1 MEKDVY
7 NDLDRIEVSQI
18 EESLVT
24 CSLGRRIF
32 YYEQIDSTNTQAKR
46 LVKEELVQEALHG
59 ALVLAEEQLNG
70 RGRLGRDWSSP
81 KEGGI
86 WMSFILNPKLPVSSC
101 PMLTLVAAMA
111 VNSAIRRVS
120 GLTSFIKWPNDIV
133 VNGKKVCGILTEITT
148 GRATT
153 GGVAINNTAGPINT
167 VRSEAASEQGRS
179 DTEEINIILGIGI
192 NANRK
197 EFPSELHSKATSLS
211 LEKGEDLNR
220 GCLIAE
226 ICNSLEKYYEEFVH
240 QGDLAELKAEYEE
253 YLINKGK
260 QVLVL
265 KEEEEYPGIA
275 LGINEQGALLI
286 ETKENGVETIV
297 SGEVSVR
304 GILGYV

>member
-1 MEKDVY
+1 MKKGIY
-7 NDLDRIEVSQI
+7 NDLDKIEISQI

-24 CSLGRRIF
+24 RSLGRRIF
-32 YYEQIDSTNTQAKR
+32 YYEQVDSTNTQAKR
-46 LVKEELVQEALHG
+46 LVKEELVKGALHG
-59 ALVLAEEQLNG
+59 ALILAEEQLNG

-120 GLTSFIKWPNDIV
+120 GLASFIKWPNDIV

-148 GRATT
+148 GRAVTDSDSD
-153 GGVAINNTAGPINT
+153 IKTAGSTNEA
-167 VRSEAASEQGRS
+167 RSETTAEQ
-179 DTEEINIILGIGI
+179 DKPDMVDINIILGIGI
-192 NANRK
+192 NTNRK
-197 EFPSELHSKATSLS
+197 EFPSELYAKATSLS
-211 LEKGEDLNR
+211 LEKGEELNR
-220 GCLIAE
+220 SCLIAE
-226 ICNSLEKYYEEFVH
+226 ICNSLEKYYEEFVR
-240 QGDLAELKAEYEE
+240 QGDLGELKAEYEE

-265 KEEEEYPGIA
+265 NEEEEYPAIA
-275 LGINEQGALLI
+275 LGINEQGAVLI
-286 ETKENGVETIV
+286 ETKENEVETIV

-304 GILGYV
+304 GVLGYV

>member
-1 MEKDVY
+1 MEKGIY
-7 NDLDRIEVSQI
+7 NELDKIEVSQI
-18 EESLVT
+18 EETLVT
-24 CSLGRRIF
+24 RSLGRRIF

-46 LVKEELVQEALHG
+46 LVKEELVKGALHG
-59 ALVLAEEQLNG
+59 ALILAEEQLNG

-120 GLTSFIKWPNDIV
+120 GLASFIKWPNDIV

-148 GRATT
+148 GRTAT
-153 GGVAINNTAGPINT
+153 GDSVKTAGSTNEA
-167 VRSEAASEQGRS
+167 RSETTAEQ
-179 DTEEINIILGIGI
+179 DKKDMVDINIILGIGI
-192 NANRK
+192 NTNRK
-197 EFPSELHSKATSLS
+197 EFPSELYAKATSLS
-211 LEKGEDLNR
+211 LEKGVELNR
-220 GCLIAE
+220 SCLIAE
-226 ICNSLEKYYEEFVH
+226 ICNSLEKYYEEFVR

-265 KEEEEYPGIA
+265 KEEEEYPAIA

-286 ETKENGVETIV
+286 ETKEHGVETIV

-304 GILGYV
+304 GVLGYV